1 MKNEFRKNHD
11 LVKTRFLE
19 PKAKEITGMKKLK
32 IAIVGCGG
40 ISNSHIAVYLK
51 NEQAELYAFCDINP
65 ERLKYMGE
73 RYGMTRL
80 YTDESEMLAA
90 LPEIDAVDVCTWN
103 AAHAPCTIMALE
115 AGKHVLCEKPMAMNV
130 EEAEAMKAAA
140 EKAGRLLM
148 IGFVRRFGRDCDIV
162 SDLIRDGKMGEV
174 YYAKTLNIRRNGNP
188 GGWFGEKARSGG
200 GPLIDLGVHSIDLVR
215 YLLGK
220 PRAVSVYGATYAK
233 LGARNDIRTPK
244 FYVSASAT
252 DHDICDCE
260 DLASIM
266 IRFAD
271 GTTLFVEMSY
281 SLNVGTEENSIQLF
295 GTKAGVKMGDT
306 VELYTQLDGYLSNVT
321 LEGKTGLDMGEA
333 FRAETGHFVDCIQRG
348 TPCRN
353 SAEDG
358 IEMMKILTAAYR
370 SAETG
375 HEVLL

>member
-40 ISNSHIAVYLK
+40 ISNSHIAAYLK

-80 YTDESEMLAA
+80 YTDEREMLAA

-321 LEGKTGLDMGEA
+321 LEGNTGLDMGEA
-333 FRAETGHFVDCIQRG
+333 FRAETGHFVDCIQSG

>member
-1 MKNEFRKNHD
+1 
-11 LVKTRFLE
+11 
-19 PKAKEITGMKKLK
+19 MKKTK

-40 ISNSHIAVYLK
+40 ISNSHIAAYLK
-51 NEQAELYAFCDINP
+51 NDAVDLYAFCDINP

-73 RYGMTRL
+73 RYGITRL
-80 YTDESEMLAA
+80 YTDEREMLAA
-90 LPEIDAVDVCTWN
+90 LPELDAVDVCTWN
-103 AAHAPCTIMALE
+103 SAHAPCTIMALE
-115 AGKHVLCEKPMAMNV
+115 AGKHVMCEKPMAMNV

-140 EKAGRLLM
+140 EKAGKLLM
-148 IGFVRRFGRDCDIV
+148 IGFVRRFGRDCGIV
-162 SDLIRDGKMGEV
+162 SDLIRDGKMGEI
-174 YYAKTLNIRRNGNP
+174 YYAKTMNIRRNGNP

-220 PRAVSVYGATYAK
+220 PRAVSVYGATYDK
-233 LGARNDIRTPK
+233 LGARNNIKTPK
-244 FYVSASAT
+244 IYVAASVT

-260 DLASIM
+260 DLASVM
-266 IRFAD
+266 IRFED

-281 SLNVGTEENSIQLF
+281 SLNIGTEENSIQLF
-295 GTKAGVKMGDT
+295 GTKAGVKMSDS

-321 LEGKTGLDMGEA
+321 LEGQTGLDVDEA
-333 FRAETGHFVDCIQRG
+333 FFAETSHFVDCIQNG